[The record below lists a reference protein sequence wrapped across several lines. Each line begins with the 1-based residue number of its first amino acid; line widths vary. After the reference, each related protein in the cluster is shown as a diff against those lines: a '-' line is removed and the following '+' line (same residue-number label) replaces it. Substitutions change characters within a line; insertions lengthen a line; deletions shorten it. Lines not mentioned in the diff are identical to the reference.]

1 MVKPTGEGLRAYYK
15 SKIEDLEIEIRD
27 RQHALQRMQA
37 QRNDLNT
44 KGAGGK
50 VGLCA
55 CDEWARARRNSRCD
69 AIFCLVSMQCVCCE
83 RSCSYCRSPGRM
95 LAK

>member
-1 MVKPTGEGLRAYYK
+1 MKPTGEGLRAYYT

-44 KGAGGK
+44 KGA
-50 VGLCA
+50 V
-55 CDEWARARRNSRCD
+55 RCLGD
-69 AIFCLVSMQCVCCE
+69 PVS
-83 RSCSYCRSPGRM
+83 S
-95 LAK
+95 